1 MVGFVE
7 TDGALGTLVTAN
19 ITDWKLTLTAPNLL
33 DGPINVIDFAA
44 HIQSSVMGNAL
55 TATPTQ
61 LLFNFDSPGNAFF
74 FMQGKLPNGNYWC
87 VQTKLCVPGFRTES
101 IGRLENGDPIAQAVA
116 RTGTVVIAT
125 TIPEPGTFALLAFGL
140 TGLMFARRQRF

>member
-1 MVGFVE
+1 VVGFVE

-61 LLFNFDSPGNAFF
+61 LLFNFDSPGDAFF
-74 FMQGKLPNGNYWC
+74 FHAGEVTERQLLVRPNETVRSRFPHRVN
-87 VQTKLCVPGFRTES
+87 R
-101 IGRLENGDPIAQAVA
+101 QA
-116 RTGTVVIAT
+116 
-125 TIPEPGTFALLAFGL
+125 
-140 TGLMFARRQRF
+140 

>member
-1 MVGFVE
+1 M
-7 TDGALGTLVTAN
+7 TAN

-74 FMQGKLPNGNYWC
+74 FMQGEVTERQLLVCPNETVRSRFPHRVN
-87 VQTKLCVPGFRTES
+87 R
-101 IGRLENGDPIAQAVA
+101 QA
-116 RTGTVVIAT
+116 
-125 TIPEPGTFALLAFGL
+125 
-140 TGLMFARRQRF
+140 

>member
-1 MVGFVE
+1 VVGFVE

-74 FMQGKLPNGNYWC
+74 SCRGSY
-87 VQTKLCVPGFRTES
+87 RT
-101 IGRLENGDPIAQAVA
+101 
-116 RTGTVVIAT
+116 AT
-125 TIPEPGTFALLAFGL
+125 TGVSKRNCAFPVSAPSQSAGLKMAIRLLRQLPEPG
-140 TGLMFARRQRF
+140 QW